1 MVKIVMI
8 VDDSPDVILSVKHGI
23 EGNYTGY
30 EVVSAESGQQCL
42 EFLENNPIPDIILL
56 DIMMPEMNGWLLQK
70 KLQES
75 IKWRNI
81 PILFLTAIKDST
93 SKKIGD
99 VSSNGVIEKPF
110 EINDLKLKIDSILI
124 N

>member
-1 MVKIVMI
+1 MVKTVMI
-8 VDDSPDVILSVKHGI
+8 VDDNPDVILSVKHGI